1 MVKWSLDSLSKTVLP
16 MTVFALYE
24 VKSVPFI
31 WVFEYV
37 KVLPCSC
44 LPDMFQPFMKS
55 FKWGTTC
62 TSILRDIKNTCSQ
75 TFGCPI
81 SLNKMGLFWILWLV
95 VILMPFEIELHAVYY
110 LKGLNYVTGKSD
122 IKKCKILIF
131 FDKYHL
137 VNSTLL
143 LSLNA
148 RCCLQGD
155 TCQKI

>member
-62 TSILRDIKNTCSQ
+62 TSILRSIRNTCSQ

-95 VILMPFEIELHAVYY
+95 VILMPFHRVVFISKSACTFIHSYLQIGRDNSYSSVPTDGTWQCFNLHEV
-110 LKGLNYVTGKSD
+110 
-122 IKKCKILIF
+122 CK
-131 FDKYHL
+131 
-137 VNSTLL
+137 
-143 LSLNA
+143 
-148 RCCLQGD
+148 
-155 TCQKI
+155 